1 MTFDSIL
8 KLFGG
13 LALFLYGMH
22 MMSSGCNTVKMPTG
36 TIKDIIKPFG
46 IVIVSKSIMV
56 IVKRI
61 MNTANTRTVSQENP

>member
-1 MTFDSIL
+1 MKKPI
-8 KLFGG
+8 
-13 LALFLYGMH
+13 ALVINAV
-22 MMSSGCNTVKMPTG
+22 SGCNTVKMPTG